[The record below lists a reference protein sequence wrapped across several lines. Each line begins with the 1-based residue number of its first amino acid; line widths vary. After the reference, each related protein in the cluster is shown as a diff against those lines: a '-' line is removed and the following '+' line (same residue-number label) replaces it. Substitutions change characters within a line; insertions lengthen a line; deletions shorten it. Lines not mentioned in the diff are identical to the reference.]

1 MVNPHPSNAKVTPQG
16 GSHHSSGGGTGDS
29 SVGTRSLYQ
38 ADDQRNSKQHPNPKS
53 SKANE
58 NLVHKE
64 GDGPVSGEYDT
75 QKKVLEGEQNSLNI
89 KDPLRP
95 VSSPT
100 PFFLSL
106 TLIVPLFLFS
116 VSLSLPL
123 PPFPTPLYPVP
134 PRLPSIVQTHKTAL
148 TNEQATLHG
157 NEPSRGAKTD
167 AMLHKEDMEE
177 LSKKEHAGK
186 GMGGASG

>member
-38 ADDQRNSKQHPNPKS
+38 ADDQRNSKTNQTS
-53 SKANE
+53 
-58 NLVHKE
+58 VHKE
-64 GDGPVSGEYDT
+64 GAGPVSGEYDT
-75 QKKVLEGEQNSLNI
+75 QKKVLEEEQNNLNI

-100 PFFLSL
+100 PYFLSL
-106 TLIVPLFLFS
+106 TFIAPLFLR
-116 VSLSLPL
+116 SLSLCLFL
-123 PPFPTPLYPVP
+123 PPSPTPFYPVP
-134 PRLPSIVQTHKTAL
+134 PRLSSKVQSHTTPL

-167 AMLHKEDMEE
+167 AMLQREDMEE